1 MAGEYDSDYSVLRI
15 DLSTLAGQNRQEV
28 VQSGRP
34 IAAVTI
40 VQLPVGAVGLVQ
52 LHFGEQGDGIPLRQE
67 ALTIGRSP
75 ARNTGLYLTVA
86 AGQTGILILMIGI
99 DLLVNA

>member
-1 MAGEYDSDYSVLRI
+1 MAGEYDSDYSVI
-15 DLSTLAGQNRQEV
+15 QFDLAVIAGKIKNEL

-40 VQLPVGAVGLVQ
+40 IQLPPGAVGNIFLR
-52 LHFGEQGDGIPLRQE
+52 FGSSGDPIPLRQE

-75 ARNTGLYLTVA
+75 ARSNGLYLDVN
-86 AGQTGILILMIGI
+86 AGQVGTLILMIGI
-99 DLLVNA
+99 DLNVNS